1 LRRLAILLVAVVAAG
16 ALTVTATPPAAAS
29 SDCSARTVAPP
40 GSQPASRK
48 IVLNVCKGDTLIGDY
63 WYWENAT
70 LWIGSQS
77 TRATGCTLSLWT
89 TLFRVGSAW
98 NGPASFHD
106 CRRTLR
112 ANATHS
118 YSGNGSGTTATAM
131 IVHSCLTLWYGSQK
145 GSPICWESRLAD
157 V

>member
-16 ALTVTATPPAAAS
+16 ALTVTASPPAAAS

-48 IVLNVCKGDTLIGDY
+48 IVLNVCKGDTLTGDY

-77 TRATGCTLSLWT
+77 TRATGCTLSL
-89 TLFRVGSAW
+89 
-98 NGPASFHD
+98 
-106 CRRTLR
+106 
-112 ANATHS
+112 
-118 YSGNGSGTTATAM
+118 
-131 IVHSCLTLWYGSQK
+131 
-145 GSPICWESRLAD
+145 
-157 V
+157 

>member
-1 LRRLAILLVAVVAAG
+1 LRRLATLLVAVVAVG
-16 ALTVTATPPAAAS
+16 ALAVTAAPPAAAS
-29 SDCSARTVAPP
+29 SHCSARTVAPP

-48 IVLNVCKGDTLIGDY
+48 IILNVCKGDTLIGDH

-89 TLFRVGSAW
+89 TQFSAGNAW
-98 NGPASFHD
+98 NGPATFHD
-106 CRRTLR
+106 RRRTLR

-118 YSGNGSGTTATAM
+118 YSGNGSGP
-131 IVHSCLTLWYGSQK
+131 
-145 GSPICWESRLAD
+145 SPRR
-157 V
+157 